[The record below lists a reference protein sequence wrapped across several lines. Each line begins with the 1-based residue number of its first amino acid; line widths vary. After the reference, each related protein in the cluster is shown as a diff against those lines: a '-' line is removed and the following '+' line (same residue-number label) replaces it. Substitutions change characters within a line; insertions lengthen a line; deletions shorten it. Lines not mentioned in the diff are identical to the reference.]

1 MSSNSI
7 NCNDNISNIS
17 SIAENPQYS
26 TYRKNLVF
34 YDVIKGFS
42 VKDKRKILSLMRLPE
57 VGVDTLFPS
66 YGITAGEFSTWAI
79 LAGTGRKKK
88 QQNQQ

>member
-1 MSSNSI
+1 
-7 NCNDNISNIS
+7 
-17 SIAENPQYS
+17 
-26 TYRKNLVF
+26 
-34 YDVIKGFS
+34 
-42 VKDKRKILSLMRLPE
+42 MRLPE

>member
-1 MSSNSI
+1 MNSI
-7 NCNDNISNIS
+7 NVQNAMSVS
-17 SIAENPQYS
+17 ENPQYS

-57 VGVDTLFPS
+57 VGVDTLFPN
-66 YGITAGEFSTWAI
+66 YGITAGEFSTWTI
-79 LAGTGRKKK
+79 LADTGRKKK
-88 QQNQQ
+88 PSHNS